1 MRPDIPQDTKGGVPM
16 TLKEAITL
24 FGYHQ
29 RSNLK
34 PRTVRSYQP
43 LLQRFEAEFG
53 ERSFDSIG
61 SDEIFQFLE
70 MMTGD
75 RSKSTRRLRYAQLK
89 ALFNF
94 LIDKC
99 NLNMKNPCD
108 APLLSKAFKTPK
120 QVARRIL
127 DREIVEELIYN
138 TQTLR
143 DRLILELQARCGLRI
158 GEALKIKVTDVVDR
172 KLLLNEPKSG
182 KESEVAYM
190 PEQIA
195 KRLHDYIQQEN
206 LTPQDRI
213 FPICYSTARAL
224 VRQLGGRLNVILTPH
239 DLRRYSATYAS
250 RNGVPLE
257 IVSKVI
263 LRHQDLK
270 TTQAYLGRVT
280 ESEAIRWMDVLHG
293 R

>member
-1 MRPDIPQDTKGGVPM
+1 MDLDIPQDQKGGITM
-16 TLKEAITL
+16 TLKETITL
-24 FGYHQ
+24 FRYHQ
-29 RSNLK
+29 RSNLRA
-34 PRTVRSYQP
+34 RTVRSYQP
-43 LLQRFEAEFG
+43 LLQRFESEFG
-53 ERSFDSIG
+53 DRSFDSIG

-70 MMTGD
+70 TFTGNH
-75 RSKSTRRLRYAQLK
+75 SKSTRRLRYAQLK
-89 ALFNF
+89 AFFNF
-94 LIDKC
+94 MIDKC
-99 NLNMKNPCD
+99 NLNMKNPCN
-108 APLLSKAFKTPK
+108 ASLLSKAFKTPK

-143 DRLILELQARCGLRI
+143 DRLIVELQARCGLRI
-158 GEALKIKVTDVVDR
+158 GETLKIKVSDAVDR
-172 KLLLNEPKSG
+172 RLILKEPKSG
-182 KESEVAYM
+182 KESEVAFM

-195 KRLHDYIQQEN
+195 NRLHDYIQQEN
-206 LTPQDRI
+206 LSPEDRI

-224 VRQLGGRLNVILTPH
+224 IKSLGGRLNVVLTPH

>member
-1 MRPDIPQDTKGGVPM
+1 MGPDIPQDKKGGIPM

-43 LLQRFEAEFG
+43 LLQKLDAEFG

-61 SDEIFQFLE
+61 SDEIYQFLE
-70 MMTGD
+70 KVTGD

-138 TQTLR
+138 TRTLR

-158 GEALKIKVTDVVDR
+158 GEALKIKVSDVMDR
-172 KLLLNEPKSG
+172 KLVLNEPKSG
-182 KESEVAYM
+182 KELEVAFM

-195 KRLHDYIQQEN
+195 KRLHDYIQQEDF
-206 LTPQDRI
+206 TPEDRI
-213 FPICYSTARAL
+213 FPICYSTARTL
-224 VRQLGGRLNVILTPH
+224 VKQLGRRLNVVLTPH

>member
-1 MRPDIPQDTKGGVPM
+1 MGPDIPQDRKGGIPM

-29 RSNLK
+29 RSNVRA
-34 PRTVRSYQP
+34 RTIQSYQP
-43 LLQRFEAEFG
+43 LLQRFEAQFG

-70 MMTGD
+70 TLTGSHS
-75 RSKSTRRLRYAQLK
+75 RSTRRLRYAQLK
-89 ALFNF
+89 AFFNF

-108 APLLSKAFKTPK
+108 TPLLSKAFKTPK

-143 DRLILELQARCGLRI
+143 DRLMVELQARCGLRI
-158 GEALKIKVTDVVDR
+158 GESLKIKVSDVSDR
-172 KLLLNEPKSG
+172 KLVLKEPKSG
-182 KESEVAYM
+182 KESEVAFM

-195 KRLHDYIQQEN
+195 KRLHDYIKQEN
-206 LTPQDRI
+206 LSPEDRI
-213 FPICYSTARAL
+213 FPICYSTARTL
-224 VRQLGGRLNVILTPH
+224 IRGLGARLNVVLTPH

-270 TTQAYLGRVT
+270 TTQAYLGRVA

>member
-1 MRPDIPQDTKGGVPM
+1 M

-61 SDEIFQFLE
+61 SDEIFEFLE
-70 MMTGD
+70 RVTGNH
-75 RSKSTRRLRYAQLK
+75 SKSTRRLRYAQLK

-99 NLNMKNPCD
+99 NLNMKNPCN

-127 DREIVEELIYN
+127 EREIVEELIYN
-138 TQTLR
+138 TQTLQ
-143 DRLILELQARCGLRI
+143 DRLFLELQARCGLRI
-158 GEALKIKVTDVVDR
+158 GEALKIEVSDVMDR
-172 KLLLNEPKSG
+172 KLILNEPKSG
-182 KESEVAYM
+182 RESEVAFM

-195 KRLHDYIQQEN
+195 KRLHDLIQQEN
-206 LTPQDRI
+206 LAPEERI

-224 VRQLGGRLNVILTPH
+224 LRRLGGRLNVILTPH

>member
-1 MRPDIPQDTKGGVPM
+1 MGPDIPQDTKGGITM

-29 RSNLK
+29 RSNLRA
-34 PRTVRSYQP
+34 RTIQSYQP
-43 LLQRFEAEFG
+43 LLQRFEAQFG

-70 MMTGD
+70 TLTGNHS
-75 RSKSTRRLRYAQLK
+75 RSTRRLRYAQLK

-108 APLLSKAFKTPK
+108 APLLCKAFKTPK

-127 DREIVEELIYN
+127 DREVIEELIYN

-158 GEALKIKVTDVVDR
+158 GEALKIKVSDVVDR
-172 KLLLNEPKSG
+172 RLVLKEPKSG
-182 KESEVAYM
+182 KESEVAFM
-190 PEQIA
+190 PEQIS

-206 LTPQDRI
+206 LTPGDRI

-224 VRQLGGRLNVILTPH
+224 IKNLGGRLNVVLTPH
-239 DLRRYSATYAS
+239 DLRSIR
-250 RNGVPLE
+250 PLM
-257 IVSKVI
+257 
-263 LRHQDLK
+263 
-270 TTQAYLGRVT
+270 RVGT
-280 ESEAIRWMDVLHG
+280 GYHWR
-293 R
+293 

>member
-1 MRPDIPQDTKGGVPM
+1 
-16 TLKEAITL
+16 
-24 FGYHQ
+24 
-29 RSNLK
+29 
-34 PRTVRSYQP
+34 
-43 LLQRFEAEFG
+43 
-53 ERSFDSIG
+53 
-61 SDEIFQFLE
+61 
-70 MMTGD
+70 
-75 RSKSTRRLRYAQLK
+75 
-89 ALFNF
+89 LFNF

-224 VRQLGGRLNVILTPH
+224 IRQLGGRLNVILTPH

>member
-1 MRPDIPQDTKGGVPM
+1 M

-34 PRTVRSYQP
+34 SRTVRSYQP
-43 LLQRFEAEFG
+43 LLRQFEAEFG

-61 SDEIFQFLE
+61 SDETFQFLE
-70 MMTGD
+70 RVTGD
-75 RSKSTRRLRYAQLK
+75 RSKSTRRLRYAQVK

-99 NLNMKNPCD
+99 NLNMKNPCN

-158 GEALKIKVTDVVDR
+158 GEALKIKVSDVMDR
-172 KLLLNEPKSG
+172 KLVLNEPKSG
-182 KESEVAYM
+182 KELEVAFM

-195 KRLHDYIQQEN
+195 KRLHDYIQQED
-206 LTPQDRI
+206 LAPGDRI
-213 FPICYSTARAL
+213 FPICYSTARTL
-224 VRQLGGRLNVILTPH
+224 IKQLGSRLNVVLTPH

>member
-1 MRPDIPQDTKGGVPM
+1 M

-29 RSNLK
+29 RSNVK
-34 PRTVRSYQP
+34 ARTVQSYRP
-43 LLQRFEAEFG
+43 LLQKFEAEFG

-61 SDEIFQFLE
+61 SDELFQFLE
-70 MMTGD
+70 RVTGN

-108 APLLSKAFKTPK
+108 VPLLSKAFKTPK
-120 QVARRIL
+120 QVSRRIL

-138 TQTLR
+138 TQRLR
-143 DRLILELQARCGLRI
+143 DRLILEVQARCGLRI
-158 GEALKIKVTDVVDR
+158 GEALKIKVSDVVDR
-172 KLLLNEPKSG
+172 KLVLNEPKSG
-182 KESEVAYM
+182 KELEVAFM

-195 KRLHDYIQQEN
+195 KRLHDYIQQED
-206 LTPQDRI
+206 LTPEDRI

-224 VRQLGGRLNVILTPH
+224 IRQLGRRLNVVLTPH
-239 DLRRYSATYAS
+239 DLRRYSATHAS

>member
-1 MRPDIPQDTKGGVPM
+1 M
-16 TLKEAITL
+16 TVRDAITL

-29 RSNLK
+29 RSNLRA
-34 PRTVRSYQP
+34 RTIRSYQP
-43 LLQRFEAEFG
+43 LLQRFEVQFG

-70 MMTGD
+70 TLAENH
-75 RSKSTRRLRYAQLK
+75 SKSTRRLRYAQLK
-89 ALFNF
+89 AFFNF

-108 APLLSKAFKTPK
+108 ASLLSKTFKTPK

-158 GEALKIKVTDVVDR
+158 GEALKIKVSDVMDR
-172 KLLLNEPKSG
+172 KLVLNEPKSG
-182 KESEVAYM
+182 KELEVAFM

-195 KRLHDYIQQEN
+195 KRLHDYIQQEDF
-206 LTPQDRI
+206 TPEDRI
-213 FPICYSTARAL
+213 FPICYSTARTL
-224 VRQLGGRLNVILTPH
+224 VKQLGRRLNVVLTPH

-270 TTQAYLGRVT
+270 TTQAYLGMVT
-280 ESEAIRWMDVLHG
+280 EPEAIRWMDVLHG
-293 R
+293 K